1 MKNLN
6 SILAL
11 FTLLFLFASCDKEET
26 LEIKSSGKSVTYD
39 LGSKAVS
46 TISGTA
52 TFTENSDTTTTIS
65 LDIQGTPSGGLHPA
79 HIHLNTAAEGGG
91 IALSLT
97 PVNGTTGK
105 SEITVSALDDG
116 TVVSYDDLI
125 AFDGYINVHLSATEL
140 STIVAQGD
148 IGQNDLTG
156 MTKTYDLGAKAVA
169 DISGNVTFAERIYGE
184 ALAII
189 SLSNTPDGGSH
200 PAHIHANTA
209 AEGGGILVSFTP
221 VNGDTGMSETNLSAL
236 DSGSAFGYS
245 DIEGL
250 DAYINVHLSA
260 TELSTIVAQ
269 GDIGQ
274 NDLTGESKAYILAS
288 KDVAI
293 ISGTATFFK
302 RVDGSALAI
311 LDIQNTPADGV
322 HPAHIHKND
331 AATGGGIAVTFTPVD
346 GNLGMSATQIEKLDD
361 ETAFTYDDILTY
373 NGYINVHL
381 SVAEL
386 STIVAQGNIGSNVN

>member
-169 DISGNVTFAERIYGE
+169 DISGNVTFAERINGE